1 MQNDVDITSLFGAH
15 SWEEIDAQHD
25 SFVAEAEAGVARW
38 VAAPRD
44 ADWEGPHLLWTT
56 REGKKPYD
64 KPLPKEP
71 SDWEK
76 AVLYG
81 LGEDG
86 SVRIARRFQRTIAT
100 GRPEVDTE
108 TLWVTR
114 GGKPVQ
120 LLFHHRYWR
129 RADGHEAVVARIA
142 VRLFEDGRQVGAKAW
157 PDPRDGDGGVV
168 VETYTYDD
176 AGRVTEV
183 VSDRRAKNPRND
195 GRLRLPITYGPD
207 GGIER
212 IEAHDEP
219 PIEDLAPRVVY
230 LRKSDAASRAA
241 IAALETRMPEAITAW
256 AARVA
261 PGGEPVRAL
270 LIVYDLANNALPPSL
285 ALGTTD
291 DAAAR
296 TAAETGAIEDLLDP
310 TQQPILD
317 TAPAELVDNR
327 DLRDLMARAEQHW
340 NEKDDQEGPRKLLV
354 AIAKRLADKDWP
366 SILPA
371 TAPDFVVV
379 AVPLE
384 REPDVLERNLRASVP
399 AALRKRLL
407 RTP

>member
-1 MQNDVDITSLFGAH
+1 MQNDVEITSLFGAH
-15 SWEEIDAQHD
+15 SWEEIDVQHD

-38 VAAPRD
+38 VAAPRG
-44 ADWEGPHLLWTT
+44 ADWEGPHLLWTA

-64 KPLPKEP
+64 KPLAKEP
-71 SDWEK
+71 GDWEK
-76 AVLYG
+76 AVRYG
-81 LGEDG
+81 IRDDG
-86 SVRIARRFQRTIAT
+86 SVAIARRFSRTVAT

-108 TLWVTR
+108 AIWVTR
-114 GGKPVQ
+114 GGRPVQ

-129 RADGHEAVVARIA
+129 RADGHEVMVARIA
-142 VRLFEDGRQVGAKAW
+142 IRLFEDGRQVGVKTW
-157 PDPRDGDGGVV
+157 PDPRHGFGGVTI
-168 VETYTYDD
+168 ETYAYDD

-230 LRKSDAASRAA
+230 LRKTAGAARAA

-256 AARVA
+256 AGRVA
-261 PGGEPVRAL
+261 PPGEPVRAL
-270 LIVYDLANNALPPSL
+270 LIVYDLANDALPPAL

-296 TAAETGAIEDLLDP
+296 IAAETGAIEDLLDP
-310 TQQPILD
+310 SQQPILD
-317 TAPAELVDNR
+317 TAPTELVNDPE
-327 DLRDLMARAEQHW
+327 LRDLMARAEQHW

-354 AIAKRLADKDWP
+354 AVAKRLAEKDWP
-366 SILPA
+366 RVLPA
-371 TAPDFVVV
+371 TAPDFAVV

-407 RTP
+407 